1 MTPAHSIRRLR
12 RSVPGQRRNA
22 RAPSYVVASAVA
34 IGALAAIAV
43 VNRHL
48 AKKAEHDNPPAG
60 RFLELNGVRLHY
72 VERGS
77 GEPLVLLH
85 GNGSMIQ
92 DFESSG
98 LIDLAAKNYR
108 VIVFDRPG
116 FGHSDRPR
124 NVVWTPDAQAELIK
138 HALARLG
145 VSNAIVLG
153 HSWGASVAVALAL
166 NYPDLV
172 RGLVLASG
180 YYFPTAR
187 PDVVAMSAPSL
198 PLIGDILSY
207 TLSPLISR
215 AMWPM
220 MMTKIF
226 GPRSVPKKF
235 EAFPKEMALRPSQ
248 IRASAAESAL
258 MIPDAFRFRNQYAD
272 LKMPVVIIAGEQD
285 RLIDI
290 DTQSARLH
298 SDISQSSFNRVAG
311 NGHMIQ
317 QTATD
322 QVMSA
327 IREVAAGSTE
337 IASTAAE

>member
-1 MTPAHSIRRLR
+1 MTTSRSIRRLR
-12 RSVPGQRRNA
+12 SAIPSRHTESK
-22 RAPSYVVASAVA
+22 APSFAVA
-34 IGALAAIAV
+34 AAAGIAALTAMAL

-48 AKKAEHDNPPAG
+48 AKQAERDHPASG
-60 RFLELNGVRLHY
+60 KFLNVNGVRLHY

-98 LIDLAAKNYR
+98 LVDLAAKEYR
-108 VIVFDRPG
+108 VIVIDRPG

-124 NVVWTPDAQAELIK
+124 NVIWTPDAQAELIK
-138 HALARLG
+138 QALDRLNI
-145 VSNAIVLG
+145 SNAIVLG

-166 NYPDLV
+166 KHPALI

-180 YYFPTAR
+180 YYYPTAR
-187 PDVVAMSAPSL
+187 LDVVAMGAPAL
-198 PLIGDILSY
+198 PLIGDILSH
-207 TLSPLISR
+207 TVSPLISR
-215 AMWPM
+215 AIWPLM
-220 MMTKIF
+220 LGKIF
-226 GPRSVPKKF
+226 GPRPVPKKF

-258 MIPDAFRFRNQYAD
+258 MVPDAFTFRNRYAD
-272 LKMPVVIIAGEQD
+272 LKMPVVIVAGAQD
-285 RLIDI
+285 MLVDI
-290 DTQSARLH
+290 DKQSARLH
-298 SDISQSSFNRVAG
+298 SEVPQSRFHRIAG

-327 IREVAAGSTE
+327 IKAIEDRPLKAD
-337 IASTAAE
+337 AAE